1 VGSQAKIVNFAEIT
15 ANFELTPQQALEYFL
30 GKGVKP
36 TFNWADMMGAEHDT
50 AFTVAKMMDTDL
62 LATVKGKLDK
72 ALESGMTLQQ
82 FQKDLIPTLQKAGW
96 WGKKDLIDPLTGYV
110 TQAQLGSASRL
121 ETIFRSNMQ
130 SAYQVGTWEGI
141 EDNKKLYPWLMYDA
155 VDDARTR
162 PDHAARDGE
171 IHAVD
176 SDFWATLPA

>member
-1 VGSQAKIVNFAEIT
+1 MGSQAKIVNFAEIT

-82 FQKDLIPTLQKAGW
+82 FQKELIPLDA
-96 WGKKDLIDPLTGYV
+96 LYSYYPNVLCDPLLKKKT
-110 TQAQLGSASRL
+110 
-121 ETIFRSNMQ
+121 RSC
-130 SAYQVGTWEGI
+130 
-141 EDNKKLYPWLMYDA
+141 
-155 VDDARTR
+155 
-162 PDHAARDGE
+162 
-171 IHAVD
+171 
-176 SDFWATLPA
+176 